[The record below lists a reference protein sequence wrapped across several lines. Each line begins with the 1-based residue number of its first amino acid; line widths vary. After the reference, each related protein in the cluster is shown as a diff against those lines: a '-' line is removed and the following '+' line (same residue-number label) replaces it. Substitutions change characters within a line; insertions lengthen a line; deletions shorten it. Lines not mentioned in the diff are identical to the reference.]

1 MVASKRFSC
10 IGSVLFSL
18 ALFFGMI
25 LLGIVVV
32 IPFIKYW
39 NFLGYLHHLQRSE
52 ALRGAT
58 IVVGAQYEG
67 TKNDLV
73 AFNIHKLIHPGS
85 NFKLF
90 TTATSMALL
99 GREWRFATRLWKFSD
114 REGKVHLLLE
124 GGGDPTLRK
133 GDFTELVRA
142 VQKEGWVEGDLFY
155 SDRIFEGE
163 RFGPGWDIAL
173 RDQYFSVPITGLFL
187 EDNLLSIRG
196 GWNEEEEF
204 EQTTFPLEGY
214 ESIRDERTFKERGE
228 ELEEEVTAV
237 MERDGTVVLQGDTME
252 GLPFRT
258 SAVVPDPSHMAALV
272 LKQELNTVGLI
283 AKEAHVV
290 SFRRARRGT
299 LISEHLS
306 QPLSDIIVD
315 MLTFS
320 RNHYAEA
327 LVRTLGRVQD
337 DKGSQEQGV
346 KVLREFTED
355 IGIPPEEFIA
365 FDGSGLSPMTRVSA
379 SAILTLFDWIEGQ
392 PWKKDFWNAL
402 PESQVDGT
410 LKYRFSR
417 AGLKNPVI
425 AKTGT
430 HEFSSSLSGKIVR
443 EEKRN
448 ILFSIHIFHH
458 PFSTEESIEK
468 ILPTIDRIVA
478 LLDQQF

>member
-1 MVASKRFSC
+1 MVASKRSSC
-10 IGSVLFSL
+10 IGSVLFSI
-18 ALFFGMI
+18 ALSLGMI
-25 LLGIVVV
+25 LLGIVAV

-58 IVVGAQYEG
+58 IVVGATYEG
-67 TKNDLV
+67 ARNNLI
-73 AFNIHKLIHPGS
+73 AFNIHKPIHPGS

-114 REGKVHLLLE
+114 GEGKVHLLLE

-133 GDFTELVRA
+133 GDLVELVQV
-142 VQKEGWVEGDLFY
+142 VQKEGWIEGDLFY

-163 RFGPGWDIAL
+163 RFGPGWDSAL

-196 GWNEEEEF
+196 GWNEKEEF
-204 EQTTFPLEGY
+204 EQTTFPLERY
-214 ESIRDERTFKERGE
+214 ESIRDERTFKEYGE

-237 MERDGTVVLQGDTME
+237 MERDGTIVLRGDTME

-258 SAVVPDPSHMAALV
+258 SAVVRDPSRMAAFV
-272 LKQELNTVGLI
+272 LKQELNKVGLI
-283 AKEAHVV
+283 AEEAHVV
-290 SFRRARRGT
+290 PFRRAKRGT

-306 QPLSDIIVD
+306 QPLSDVITA

-327 LVRTLGRVQD
+327 LVRTLGRVQRNRGTQE
-337 DKGSQEQGV
+337 KGVE
-346 KVLREFTED
+346 VLQEFTKN
-355 IGIPPEEFIA
+355 IGVLPKEFEA

-417 AGLKNPVI
+417 AGLKHPVI

-443 EEKRN
+443 EGRRN
-448 ILFSIHIFHH
+448 ILFSIHIFNH
-458 PFSTEESIEK
+458 PFSVEESVEK
-468 ILPTIDRIVA
+468 VLPVIDRIVA